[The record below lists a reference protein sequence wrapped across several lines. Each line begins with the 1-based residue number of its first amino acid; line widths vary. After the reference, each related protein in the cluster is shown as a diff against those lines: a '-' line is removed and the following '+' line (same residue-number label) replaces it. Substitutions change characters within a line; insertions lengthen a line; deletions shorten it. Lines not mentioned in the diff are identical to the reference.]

1 LQVLHQDSLA
11 SFLLGSSWLA
21 IGQWFTG
28 SMRMPGHGV
37 PQHDLSIAC
46 DLSPDDGR
54 RTLLVRG
61 LFPRGS
67 FQRQSAGPLQLIA
80 ALEQVLTG
88 EGNPRE
94 TASSPPRRFTDQ
106 DGPGVFMGT
115 QVESQIVAADPG
127 CARLIEFLIGISPRI
142 EDTSGGGLSQQSD
155 EHVDPV
161 IKIRPI
167 HGSPVSCKKHCLPI

>member
-1 LQVLHQDSLA
+1 
-11 SFLLGSSWLA
+11 
-21 IGQWFTG
+21 
-28 SMRMPGHGV
+28 MRMPGNGV
-37 PQHDLSIAC
+37 PQHNISIAC

-61 LFPRGS
+61 LFTRGS
-67 FQRQSAGPLQLIA
+67 LQRQSVGPLQLIGT
-80 ALEQVLTG
+80 LEQVLTG

-106 DGPGVFMGT
+106 DGPGVFMCT
-115 QVESQIVAADPG
+115 QVEGQIVGPDLG
-127 CARLIEFLIGISPRI
+127 CARLIEFLIDISPRM
-142 EDTSGGGLSQQSD
+142 EDTIGGGLSQQSD
-155 EHVDPV
+155 EHIDPV